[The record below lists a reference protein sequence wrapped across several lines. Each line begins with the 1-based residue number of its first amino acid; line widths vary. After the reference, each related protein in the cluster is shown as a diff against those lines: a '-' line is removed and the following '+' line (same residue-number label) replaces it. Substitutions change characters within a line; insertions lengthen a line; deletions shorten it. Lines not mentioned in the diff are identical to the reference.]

1 MSMVV
6 KSEGNSEIKQLEP
19 GVYTGI
25 ASAII
30 DLGIQENTMFG
41 KKQRKVMIV
50 WNIVGETV
58 TVNDE
63 EMPRVMSKEYTMSL
77 GEKSTLRKDL
87 EAWRGRPFS
96 TDELNGFDLTN
107 ILNVPCQLQINQ
119 QEKNGKT
126 FVSIA
131 AIMAIPKGMK
141 VEEIDNAYFFDTYDS
156 NTWENY
162 DKIPN
167 WIKEKIKKA
176 LNIKET
182 ELDMFIADYEE
193 QQKENEGKEQEN
205 KKTQK
210 VTKKVTQKVQQE
222 NDDEII
228 IPDDDLPF

>member
-1 MSMVV
+1 MSMVI

-126 FVSIA
+126 FVTIA

-167 WIKEKIKKA
+167 WIKEKFKKA

-205 KKTQK
+205 KKAQK

>member
-25 ASAII
+25 ATSII
-30 DLGIQENTMFG
+30 DLGVQENTMFG
-41 KKQRKVMIV
+41 NKQRKAIIV

-58 TVNDE
+58 KVNDE
-63 EMPRVMSKEYTMSL
+63 ILPRVMSKEYTMSL

-87 EAWRGRPFS
+87 EAWRGKPF
-96 TDELNGFDLTN
+96 TTEELKGFDLRN

-119 QEKNGKT
+119 QDKNGKT
-126 FVSIA
+126 YVNIA

-141 VEEIDNAYFFDTYDS
+141 VEPITDTYVFDIDES
-156 NTWENY
+156 ETWNNY

-176 LNIKET
+176 LNLAETQLDLYIK
-182 ELDMFIADYEE
+182 DYEE
-193 QQKENEGKEQEN
+193 MKKEQEGKKEDTQNENTNDLNN
-205 KKTQK
+205 KT
-210 VTKKVTQKVQQE
+210 
-222 NDDEII
+222 
-228 IPDDDLPF
+228 LPF

>member
-25 ASAII
+25 ATAII
-30 DLGIQENTMFG
+30 DLGVQENTMFG
-41 KKQRKVMIV
+41 NKQRKAIIV

-58 TVNDE
+58 KVNDE
-63 EMPRVMSKEYTMSL
+63 ILPRVMSKEYTMSL

-87 EAWRGRPFS
+87 EAWRGKPF
-96 TDELNGFDLTN
+96 TAEELKGFDLRN

-119 QEKNGKT
+119 QDKNGKT
-126 FVSIA
+126 YVNIA

-141 VEEIDNAYFFDTYDS
+141 VEPVKDIYVFDITETE
-156 NTWENY
+156 TWNNY

-176 LNIKET
+176 LNLAETQLDLYIK
-182 ELDMFIADYEE
+182 DYEE
-193 QQKENEGKEQEN
+193 MKKEQEG
-205 KKTQK
+205 KKEDTQN
-210 VTKKVTQKVQQE
+210 E
-222 NDDEII
+222 NI
-228 IPDDDLPF
+228 DDLNDKPLPF